1 MYKWDWQVV
10 WQFREAFFWGLLET
24 CWLSLLAIVL
34 GTVLGGLLVFARKS
48 QNSILRFL
56 SASYVVIFRT
66 IPLLVLLLWIYYV
79 TPLLLGVTLTPL
91 SSAVLGLL
99 LNGAAFYAE
108 NIRAGLDAVSK
119 SQRESGL
126 ALGMNSWQTAWRVVI
141 PQAVRNILPNL
152 LNQYITTIKL
162 TSLAS
167 VIGVAELVNRGGSII
182 ASSFRPLEVYTALAA
197 LYLIIILP
205 LDLFVQHFEHKF
217 TGKGGRDVH

>member
-1 MYKWDWQVV
+1 MYQWDWQVV
-10 WQFREAFFWGLLET
+10 WQFRQAFFYGLLET
-24 CWLSLLAIVL
+24 CWLSLLAIIL
-34 GTVLGGLLVFARKS
+34 GTALGGVLVVARKS
-48 QNSILRFL
+48 QNPILRFL

-79 TPLLLGVTLTPL
+79 TPLLLGVTLSPL
-91 SSAVLGLL
+91 TSAILGLL

-108 NIRAGLDAVSK
+108 NIRAGLDAVPN
-119 SQRESGL
+119 SQRESAL
-126 ALGMNSWQTAWRVVI
+126 ALGMSLWQTACRVII

-182 ASSFRPLEVYTALAA
+182 ASSFRPLEVYTALAV

-205 LDLFVQHFEHKF
+205 LDFLVGCFERTL
-217 TGKGGRDVH
+217 TGKERN